1 MIKSGAFSGGDE
13 IYTASI
19 WERENSPTS
28 SLAKIPIAW
37 LSSTHLMSN
46 PRGLER
52 RNQKSGIENIYD
64 LKSEENQ
71 NADNQFENSCFNTLL
86 YKFPLIIRTKNVTRK
101 NATVKYQLYLV
112 VLHHTSCTNSAR
124 LGRNCHWW
132 QAKTAVTPRTVL
144 RKKKKSVFIPK
155 ILSFAKRGTGRLS
168 VSSASASTVC

>member
-124 LGRNCHWW
+124 LGRNCQWW
-132 QAKTAVTPRTVL
+132 QVKMAVPWGRFHAKNP
-144 RKKKKSVFIPK
+144 VFISK
-155 ILSFAKRGTGRLS
+155 ILSFATRGMGRVS
-168 VSSASASTVC
+168 VSSACASTVC